1 MVSLVLQQVCQN
13 SASPMDTCC
22 LLIMKTWL
30 IVLWLSFWIAQ
41 PSGNRRHHSALI
53 FFSPTCP
60 RSPNIKNNREEN
72 RWSYSVIYV
81 KHSVHLETYVQEL
94 QSSSGQ
100 NSLPKKKKKLIS
112 LKKIVLR
119 TFLVKWK
126 VFKKKKKSE
135 FLRTVSWGEIM
146 NTDFK
151 VAPFT

>member
-1 MVSLVLQQVCQN
+1 M
-13 SASPMDTCC
+13 
-22 LLIMKTWL
+22 
-30 IVLWLSFWIAQ
+30 
-41 PSGNRRHHSALI
+41 
-53 FFSPTCP
+53 
-60 RSPNIKNNREEN
+60 
-72 RWSYSVIYV
+72 IYV

>member
-53 FFSPTCP
+53 FFLPPVPEVLILKT
-60 RSPNIKNNREEN
+60 IGKKTDEVILWFM
-72 RWSYSVIYV
+72 WSILFILKHMCRNFRAVQV
-81 KHSVHLETYVQEL
+81 KTLYQ
-94 QSSSGQ
+94 
-100 NSLPKKKKKLIS
+100 KKKKKLIS

-126 VFKKKKKSE
+126 VFKKKKNPN
-135 FLRTVSWGEIM
+135 F
-146 NTDFK
+146 
-151 VAPFT
+151 